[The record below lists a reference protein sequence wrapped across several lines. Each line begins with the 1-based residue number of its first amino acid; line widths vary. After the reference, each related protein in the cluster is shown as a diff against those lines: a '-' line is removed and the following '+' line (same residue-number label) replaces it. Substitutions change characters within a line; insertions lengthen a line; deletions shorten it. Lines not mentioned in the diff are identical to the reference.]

1 MDAMDTKTL
10 TYSDYAAFARLSADA
25 LAEQCEVQVFHA
37 TGPGG
42 QGVNTTDSA
51 VRTTHVPTGIV
62 VVSRESRSQY
72 RNRQLCLQK
81 IREELERRARPPK
94 VRHKTKPTRGSK
106 ERRLASKRL
115 RSQVKQLRRR
125 PAEE

>member
-1 MDAMDTKTL
+1 MGEGHL
-10 TYSDYAAFARLSADA
+10 TFSEYAEFSRLPIER
-25 LAEQCEVQVFHA
+25 LAEQCEAQAFRA

-42 QGVNTTDSA
+42 QCVNTTDSA
-51 VRTTHVPTGIV
+51 VRMTHMPTGIT

-81 IREELERRARPPK
+81 IREELARRGRPPK
-94 VRHKTKPTRGSK
+94 VRHKTKPTRASK
-106 ERRLASKRL
+106 ERRLASKHF

-125 PAEE
+125 PTDD

>member
-1 MDAMDTKTL
+1 MSATGNEPL
-10 TYSDYAAFARLSADA
+10 TYRQYAEFARLPIEK

-42 QGVNTTDSA
+42 QGVNTSDSA

-72 RNRQLCLQK
+72 RNRQICLQK
-81 IREELERRARPPK
+81 IRDELARRGRPPK
-94 VRHKTKPTRGSK
+94 VRHKTKPTRASK
-106 ERRLASKRL
+106 ERRLASKRM
-115 RSQVKQLRRR
+115 RSRVKQLRRR
-125 PAEE
+125 PTDE

>member
-1 MDAMDTKTL
+1 MDTGDL
-10 TYSDYAAFARLSADA
+10 TYSDYAAFSRLTLDE
-25 LAEQCEVQVFHA
+25 LAKQCDVQVFHA

-72 RNRQLCLQK
+72 RNRQICLQK
-81 IREELERRARPPK
+81 IREELARRGRPPK
-94 VRHKTKPTRGSK
+94 VRHKTKPTHGSK
-106 ERRLASKRL
+106 ERRLAAKRV
-115 RSQVKQLRRR
+115 RSQVKRLRRR
-125 PAEE
+125 LIDE

>member
-1 MDAMDTKTL
+1 MDTSDL
-10 TYSDYAAFARLSADA
+10 TYSDYAAFARLPLNE
-25 LAEQCEVQVFHA
+25 LAEQCDVQVFRA

-51 VRTTHVPTGIV
+51 VRTTHVPTGIT

-81 IREELERRARPPK
+81 IRDELVRRARPPK
-94 VRHKTKPTRGSK
+94 VRHKTKPTRASK
-106 ERRLASKRL
+106 ERRLSDKRF
-115 RSQVKQLRRR
+115 RAQTKQLRRR
-125 PAEE
+125 PLDE

>member
-1 MDAMDTKTL
+1 MVRMDNEAL
-10 TYSDYAAFARLSADA
+10 TYREFAEYARLPPEK
-25 LAEQCEVQVFHA
+25 LAEQCEVQVFRA

-62 VVSRESRSQY
+62 VVSRKSRSQY
-72 RNRQLCLQK
+72 RNRQICLQK
-81 IREELERRARPPK
+81 IREELERRGRPPK
-94 VRHKTKPTRGSK
+94 VRHKTKPTRASK
-106 ERRLASKRL
+106 ERRLASKRF

-125 PAEE
+125 PRDE